1 MTYKGL
7 LSRFKMLPKVLNI
20 AYRSLVTGTYVREA
34 KYLKY
39 DSEFARLMDLR
50 DLSRGLT
57 VTIDESYTLY
67 SSLNATSALE
77 GAIAEV
83 GVYKGTT
90 AKLICA
96 LKGDKEFFL
105 FDTFEGMPDSKI
117 TASDRWQPGTHT
129 DTSLAS
135 VKAYLSE
142 YSNLHFVSGIFP
154 ESAHANHHERQIPN
168 WFSFVNLDV
177 DLYRS
182 TLDALEYFYPRLVI
196 GGRLV
201 SHNFNLKNGLGGD
214 TPGVQEAF
222 HEYFSGN
229 EHEIIEIAETQCM
242 VIK

>member
-7 LSRFKMLPKVLNI
+7 LSRFRMLSKVINI
-20 AYRSLVTGTYVREA
+20 AYRSLLTGTYVREA

-39 DSEFARLMDLR
+39 DSEFTRLMGLR

-57 VTIDESYTLY
+57 VTLDESYTLY

-105 FDTFEGMPDSKI
+105 FDTFKGMPDSKI
-117 TASDRWQPGTHT
+117 MASDRWQPGTHT

-142 YSNLHFVSGIFP
+142 YSNLHFVPGIFP
-154 ESAHANHHERQIPN
+154 ESAHENRHKHAIPN
-168 WFSFVNLDV
+168 LFSFVNLDV

-182 TLDALEYFYPRLVI
+182 TLDALEYFYPRLVT

-201 SHNFNLKNGLGGD
+201 SHNFNLKDGVGGD
-214 TPGVQEAF
+214 TPGVQAAF
-222 HEYFSGN
+222 YEYFSGN
-229 EHEIIEIAETQCM
+229 EHKIIEIAETQCL